1 LEHPIEFG
9 NKGND
14 PVKYVF
20 SLSAVD
26 HESHLQAM
34 AEFLELLEEGE
45 FYNVLDKAKD
55 AGEIMSYLKAYES
68 K

>member
-1 LEHPIEFG
+1 
-9 NKGND
+9 
-14 PVKYVF
+14 
-20 SLSAVD
+20 
-26 HESHLQAM
+26 M